1 MKRRFF
7 FIVVCICI
15 LFVGNAC
22 KHRKKMVTTEK
33 ADKHKIAKKDK
44 NTPDTGSKAAT
55 VHHSEAARDVL
66 AKKVGLSEKEI
77 YNNRLFVFIY
87 DWYGVPYKYG
97 GCLKTG
103 IDCSCFTNLLYDK
116 VYNKKTGR
124 SADEIYK
131 ACEKITLNEVREG
144 DLLFFKIN
152 GTVVSHVGVYLRNNM
167 FVHSSTSK
175 GVVISSIEEAYY
187 KKFFHSGGRLKS
199 S

>member
-1 MKRRFF
+1 
-7 FIVVCICI
+7 
-15 LFVGNAC
+15 
-22 KHRKKMVTTEK
+22 MVTTEK

-77 YNNRLFVFIY
+77 YNNRLFVFID